1 MGSAGAPPLGLELD
15 RTPPPPS
22 CAEDAGSP
30 PLGCP
35 PPAPLGLAVP
45 PPAVALT
52 ARRLALNVPRVS
64 PGYTNNNNDDDH
76 VDDADITGKG
86 RQFSPKPNKSS
97 RATPPLIVS
106 SESEILGSVN
116 DFILKR
122 FFSVEACRHLEM
134 PPPRQGFGLR

>member
-22 CAEDAGSP
+22 RAEDAGSP

-35 PPAPLGLAVP
+35 PPAPLELAVP

-64 PGYTNNNNDDDH
+64 PGYTNNNDDDH
-76 VDDADITGKG
+76 DDDDDITGKR

-106 SESEILGSVN
+106 RESEILGSVN
-116 DFILKR
+116 EFIIKH
-122 FFSVEACRHLEM
+122 F
-134 PPPRQGFGLR
+134 